1 MFIGS
6 LIYGFINSSVLALL
20 AMGFNLTFGISGVAN
35 FAYGAIYIFSGFL
48 CWICIHSLGLPYFLS
63 VVLAIL
69 CAVVVGILIYY
80 LIIVRVKGLALS
92 EVMATFGLGLAIM
105 ELFRYF
111 NFVGFRYTL
120 PVFFDGSVSFGDVYV
135 DYQRLI
141 IALSAIGLTAFIFVF
156 TRYTKIG
163 LAFRA
168 IAQDERT
175 ALTFGIDSD
184 FIGALSMAFGSGL
197 GAVAAIVVLPL
208 GTIAVEGG
216 YEVLINLALLDSP
229 GALPNE
235 GTLVTV
241 LGLQYFHIPVVWESP
256 QPSDLDQ
263 FFKTMQRNQNR
274 KVFVHCVLNMRV
286 SVFVFLYRIKL
297 YQLAFLSKNKLV
309 LIPEINKNAF
319 FNYFEN

>member
-1 MFIGS
+1 MFVGS
-6 LIYGFINSSVLALL
+6 LIYGFINSSILALL

-216 YEVLINLALLDSP
+216 YEVLINALAVCIVGGLGSTI
-229 GALPNE
+229 GI
-235 GTLVTV
+235 LVASVVIGFAQTFTANYLEPHWMILVSLIAIAVV
-241 LGLQYFHIPVVWESP
+241 LTIKPSGLFSRQKE
-256 QPSDLDQ
+256 LEE
-263 FFKTMQRNQNR
+263 
-274 KVFVHCVLNMRV
+274 
-286 SVFVFLYRIKL
+286 RI
-297 YQLAFLSKNKLV
+297 
-309 LIPEINKNAF
+309 
-319 FNYFEN
+319 